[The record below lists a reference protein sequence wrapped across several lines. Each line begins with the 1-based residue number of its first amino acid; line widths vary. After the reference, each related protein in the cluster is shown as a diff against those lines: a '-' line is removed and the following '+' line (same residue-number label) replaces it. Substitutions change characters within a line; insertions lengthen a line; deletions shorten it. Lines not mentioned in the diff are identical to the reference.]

1 MRRAA
6 ANAVVTADAPL
17 AWLSTQARSGAA
29 AAPAESD
36 GHPEGAVSAQ
46 DGAGGNG
53 VADALTLDVLITAP
67 AVGESTSV
75 ARPAKR
81 TEADRQATSM
91 RLAHTDWLHHR
102 LAIIGMAEQLAAFRR
117 AAAGAGVIPW
127 QLYLDRMEENVFHLL
142 AAPSTLGGADEQGP
156 AGRRG
161 LGQAIGRPVAACLAF
176 PGLATRTRARVRS
189 SRKPSSSPFLQ
200 HQPLQREQAIRATR
214 ASKPEELWAFGR
226 SEALPMF
233 RRSQFP

>member
-53 VADALTLDVLITAP
+53 VAVALTLDVLITAP

-127 QLYLDRMEENVFHLL
+127 QLYLDRMEEDVFHLL
-142 AAPSTLGGADEQGP
+142 AAPSTQPRTLSVAGARARIARNVMGEVSVGRRIGCRGALGGRVRGRTSP
-156 AGRRG
+156 RRG
-161 LGQAIGRPVAACLAF
+161 RWCLCAVRRPGRGHL
-176 PGLATRTRARVRS
+176 R
-189 SRKPSSSPFLQ
+189 
-200 HQPLQREQAIRATR
+200 
-214 ASKPEELWAFGR
+214 
-226 SEALPMF
+226 
-233 RRSQFP
+233 